1 MALPCARDSPRASVT
16 GANRPAV
23 RWGGMS
29 EIRSAALIVN
39 AKSRKG
45 QKLFR
50 RACKRLED
58 LPFTVDAH
66 AVQKPKHLERTVRH
80 ALSKKPD
87 LVILGGGDGTVSGL
101 VDLLLG
107 EDVILGVLPLGTA
120 NSFARTLGLPL
131 DVDGAIEVLATG
143 VPKRIDLGM
152 IDGDYFANC
161 AAMGLSPQIAET
173 VPHNLKKVLGRIGY
187 LGWAGLQYLR
197 FRPFIL
203 TVDDGTE
210 EKRMRVV
217 EVRISNGPYHGGTW
231 LVDEA
236 KVDSGQIVVQAVTG
250 RYRRTLLKNWF
261 ANIFG
266 LAARHQDTVTFSGRD
281 LKIDTRP
288 SLPISIDGEVLAH
301 TPVRA
306 RIAPGAIRVMVP
318 RAAEQQAG

>member
-1 MALPCARDSPRASVT
+1 
-16 GANRPAV
+16 
-23 RWGGMS
+23 MS

-45 QKLFR
+45 QKLFQ
-50 RACKRLED
+50 RACERLHE
-58 LPFTVDAH
+58 LPFSVDAH
-66 AVQKPKHLERTVRH
+66 AVQKPEHLERTVKR
-80 ALSKKPD
+80 ALAKNPD

-101 VDLLLG
+101 VDLLVG
-107 EDVILGVLPLGTA
+107 KDVILGVLPLGTA

-131 DVDGAIEVLATG
+131 DVDGAIDVLATG

-173 VPHNLKKVLGRIGY
+173 VPHNLKKLLGRIGY

-236 KVDSGQIVVQAVTG
+236 KIDSGQIVVQAVTG

-261 ANIFG
+261 ANILG
-266 LAARHQDTVTFSGRD
+266 LSARHHDTITFSGRN

-288 SLPISIDGEVLAH
+288 NLPISIDGEVLAH
-301 TPVRA
+301 TPVHA
-306 RIAPGAIRVMVP
+306 KIAPGAIQVMVP
-318 RAAEQQAG
+318 RDSDEESG